1 MKDAPSST
9 ALLVAG
15 GVAYQ
20 STHPR
25 FGHLVPEDAG
35 RLARRF
41 APGRNG
47 SSWVNRV
54 LVALSERLTV
64 PGLSLQY
71 VLRKRRIER
80 LVRQAIVDGYR
91 QLVVLGA
98 GLDTLAIRL
107 SHEITAIE
115 IDHPETQRLKRSVA
129 GDVNVEFLATDFT
142 KETLDG
148 ALKRS
153 TRYRPDEPAMFLAEA
168 VLLYLAE
175 SEVRSV
181 FEQLRSRAA
190 ATRLIF
196 TFWQPRDP
204 VNFQNATPLA
214 DWWLRRHSE
223 PGRWA
228 IAPDDVKS
236 FVEKEGF
243 RLVEL
248 VRDDEYHEGHDA
260 ARGEHIAVAQ
270 LR

>member
-1 MKDAPSST
+1 MKDAPSDT

-15 GVAYQ
+15 GVAFQ

-41 APGRNG
+41 APGRDG
-47 SSWVNRV
+47 SSWLNRV
-54 LVALSERLTV
+54 LVSLSERLTV
-64 PGLSLQY
+64 PGLTLHY
-71 VLRKRRIER
+71 VLRKRRIEM
-80 LVRQAIVDGYR
+80 LVRQAIADGYK

-107 SHEITAIE
+107 SHEITVIE

-129 GDVNVEFLATDFT
+129 GDVDVEFLSADFT
-142 KETLDG
+142 KETLEG

-153 TRYRPDEPAMFLAEA
+153 KRYRRGEATLFLAEA
-168 VLLYLAE
+168 VLLYLSEA
-175 SEVRSV
+175 EVRSV
-181 FEQLRSRAA
+181 LEQLRSRAA

-228 IAPDDVKS
+228 IAPDHVKT
-236 FVEKEGF
+236 FAENEGF
-243 RLVEL
+243 RLVAL
-248 VRDDEYHEGHDA
+248 ALDDEYHEGHDA

-270 LR
+270 LG